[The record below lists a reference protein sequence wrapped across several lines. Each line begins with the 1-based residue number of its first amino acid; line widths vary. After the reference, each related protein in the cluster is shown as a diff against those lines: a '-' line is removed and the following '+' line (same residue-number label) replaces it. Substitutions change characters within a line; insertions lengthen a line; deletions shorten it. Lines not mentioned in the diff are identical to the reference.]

1 MKTLRYLLAS
11 FIFAVG
17 VAGPMMVVASPAP
30 VSAVPACDG
39 RLIGIPPWYRGLTKE
54 VPSQSGTGS
63 NTNECTIVSPAEAG
77 GLGAFITK
85 LALNIIEIGVVIA
98 GYVAIGFILYGGF
111 IFLTNGFN
119 PSMVE
124 KGRMTILNA
133 VIGLAIAL
141 GAVGILN
148 LIFNLLG

>member
-1 MKTLRYLLAS
+1 MKTLRYILAS
-11 FIFAVG
+11 FIFAIG
-17 VAGPMMVVASPAP
+17 VAGPLVAVTSPAP
-30 VSAVPACDG
+30 VSAVAECDG
-39 RLIGIPPWYRGLTKE
+39 RLIGIPPWYRGLTKVE
-54 VPSQSGTGS
+54 G
-63 NTNECTIVSPAEAG
+63 EDCAIVSPTEAG
-77 GLGAFITK
+77 GIGAFITK

-119 PSMVE
+119 PQMVE

-141 GAVGILN
+141 AAVGILN
-148 LIFNLLG
+148 LIFGLLG

>member
-11 FIFAVG
+11 FIFAIG

-30 VSAVPACDG
+30 VSAVAECDG
-39 RLIGIPPWYRGLTKE
+39 RLIGIPPWYRGLTKLE
-54 VPSQSGTGS
+54 GES
-63 NTNECTIVSPAEAG
+63 CTIVNPTEAG

-141 GAVGILN
+141 GAVAILN
-148 LIFNLLG
+148 LIFGLLG